1 MTKHIIIAGPPRA
14 GKSTIAK
21 LLVQTYP
28 YQHISMDSI
37 IAGIERIFPETGI
50 DSDAEDDAERNVRY
64 ISKRIAQFIQA
75 MIDSGEYDE
84 CPYGMVIDVCQ
95 LLPED
100 YVRYID
106 PAACEIYYF
115 ITSDVSPA
123 ERLEILNAN
132 DTPDDYSYGES
143 DEKKQRRCGEIVALS
158 RTMKKQCEQYGLP
171 YYETARSRET
181 VIQAFLD
188 RFERQRQL

>member
-37 IAGIERIFPETGI
+37 IAGLERIFPETGI

-84 CPYGMVIDVCQ
+84 CPYGM
-95 LLPED
+95 
-100 YVRYID
+100 
-106 PAACEIYYF
+106 
-115 ITSDVSPA
+115 SPA